1 MSEMDRR
8 NFMQASIGAA
18 GLAVAATT
26 HTAMGSESPAKPTA
40 ATGADC
46 DVDVLVV
53 GGGTAGV
60 VAAIQAG
67 RMGARTLLVER
78 NSQLGGTTTTGG
90 VSFPGLFH
98 AWGKQLI
105 SGIGWELVTKTVAME
120 GGRLPDFSVVPRSH
134 PQHQVRVNAPLYAL
148 LAEQAC
154 VEADV
159 SLAYYQYPNKV
170 TKTANGWRVELAG
183 QGVNYQVRCK
193 QIIDCTGGATL
204 VGMAGFER
212 MRGETRQPGTL
223 VTTFKGFD
231 PKSIRKNRKLIQQ
244 KYDEWLKAGK
254 LKKGDTWSGNAI
266 QPINSG
272 SGNTNH
278 IFGADS
284 STAATQTQ
292 ANLDGRGCIMRLL
305 TFYRSLPGGEK
316 TSIDKMMTETA
327 VRETYRIKGE
337 AVLTVDDYTSG
348 RTFDDAVC
356 YSFYPIDLHDAHGVK
371 PEKLKP
377 GTFPTIPRGALI
389 PKGAKNMM
397 VAGRCL
403 SSDRLANSAAR
414 VQASCMA
421 MGQAAGVTATL
432 AVTRNTTPSDVPLSE
447 IHTALANHNAVVIGK
462 LKDV

>member
-1 MSEMDRR
+1 
-8 NFMQASIGAA
+8 
-18 GLAVAATT
+18 
-26 HTAMGSESPAKPTA
+26 
-40 ATGADC
+40 
-46 DVDVLVV
+46 
-53 GGGTAGV
+53 
-60 VAAIQAG
+60 
-67 RMGARTLLVER
+67 
-78 NSQLGGTTTTGG
+78 
-90 VSFPGLFH
+90 
-98 AWGKQLI
+98 
-105 SGIGWELVTKTVAME
+105 
-120 GGRLPDFSVVPRSH
+120 
-134 PQHQVRVNAPLYAL
+134 
-148 LAEQAC
+148 
-154 VEADV
+154 
-159 SLAYYQYPNKV
+159 
-170 TKTANGWRVELAG
+170 
-183 QGVNYQVRCK
+183 
-193 QIIDCTGGATL
+193 
-204 VGMAGFER
+204 

-254 LKKGDTWSGNAI
+254 LKKGDTWSGNALS
-266 QPINSG
+266 PISSG

-292 ANLDGRGCIMRLL
+292 ANLDGRECIMRLL

-447 IHTALANHNAVVIGK
+447 IHTALANHNAVVIGE